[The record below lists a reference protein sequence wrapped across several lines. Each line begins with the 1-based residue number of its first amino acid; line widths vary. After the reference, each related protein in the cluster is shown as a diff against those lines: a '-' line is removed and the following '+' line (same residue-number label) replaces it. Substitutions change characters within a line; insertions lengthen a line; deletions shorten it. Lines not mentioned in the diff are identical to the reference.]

1 MLKNRILPLCL
12 VIVCIFGLLTGCTIN
27 INVDNPSENSA
38 NPTDSKTIFDYI
50 FNNRLFKKPMYES
63 RAKIYIPN
71 RATAESS
78 SISSSDLSAAIS
90 LAKTYEAM
98 LNTSTIQNKIKEE
111 YPNVEYEL
119 TLEPINET
127 EIFAVIVTSEHS
139 EKLEDI
145 CNLAVS
151 LLCEKISLIIAGTS
165 CKIVDNA
172 TPAQL
177 VGPN

>member
-1 MLKNRILPLCL
+1 MIKTRILPLCL

-27 INVDNPSENSA
+27 INLGDSSEKDKNK
-38 NPTDSKTIFDYI
+38 TEDKTIIDDF
-50 FNNRLFKKPMYES
+50 FGRNKEYES
-63 RAKIYIPN
+63 RATILISN
-71 RATAESS
+71 TVTAESPA
-78 SISSSDLSAAIS
+78 ITSSDLAVSQR
-90 LAKTYEAM
+90 LTDTYAVF
-98 LNTSTIQNKIKEE
+98 LNSQTIKSKIKEE

-127 EIFAVIVTSEHS
+127 EIFAVIATSERP

-151 LLCEKISLIIAGTS
+151 LLCKEVSLIVEGSS
-165 CKIVDNA
+165 CKVIDNA

-177 VGPN
+177 IGTN

>member
-1 MLKNRILPLCL
+1 MIKTRILPLCL

-27 INVDNPSENSA
+27 INLG
-38 NPTDSKTIFDYI
+38 DSFEKDKNKTEDKAIIDDF
-50 FNNRLFKKPMYES
+50 FCRNKVYES
-63 RAKIYIPN
+63 RATILISN
-71 RATAESS
+71 TATAVSPA
-78 SISSSDLSAAIS
+78 ISSSDLSAAIS
-90 LAKTYEAM
+90 LAKTYAAM
-98 LNTSTIQNKIKEE
+98 LNTSTIQNKIKEK

-119 TLEPINET
+119 TMEPINET

-151 LLCEKISLIIAGTS
+151 LLCEEVSLIVEGSS
-165 CKIVDNA
+165 CKVIDNA

-177 VGPN
+177 VGTN